1 MHNEYRLTP
10 DKIKIKREMMPE
22 YQLKIADLYNIS
34 IGKKTLHNF
43 FDKNRMRCIMKLTT
57 LFKTRIKTKINTS
70 YIRI

>member
-1 MHNEYRLTP
+1 
-10 DKIKIKREMMPE
+10 MMPE

-43 FDKNRMRCIMKLTT
+43 FDKNRMCCIMKLTT
-57 LFKTRIKTKINTS
+57 LFKTRIKTKINAS